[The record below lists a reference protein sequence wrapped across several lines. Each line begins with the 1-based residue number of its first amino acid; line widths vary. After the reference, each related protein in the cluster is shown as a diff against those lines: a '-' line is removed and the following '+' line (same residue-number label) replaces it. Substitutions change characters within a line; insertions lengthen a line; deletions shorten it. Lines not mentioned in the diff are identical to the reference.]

1 MCKYKNKYFLLK
13 YMPTTHL
20 IFSFCLDLRIFC
32 VSLCL
37 MNEDKNIIV
46 GFDAKRIVRNGTGL
60 GAYGRNL
67 VNDLA
72 ALYPNAQLLLYA
84 PDAGRE
90 NLARQVKSAPNL
102 RMVYPKSAK
111 NALQKAAWRSGGMV
125 KDLLRDGVQVFH
137 GLSGELPKGVK
148 RAGIDAVVTIHDLIF
163 MRHPEFYHWW
173 DALIYRW
180 KFHQTLKEANRI
192 IAISQCTKRDIMKYG
207 HYPEERISVIYQS
220 CDTRFRERA
229 TPEKLNEVRQ
239 RYALPSRFVLN
250 VGTIEARKN
259 VLLAVK
265 AMKNVDREVHLV
277 VLGRP
282 TLYINKVKSWAAHN
296 GLSARVHFLHNVP
309 NDDLPAIYQQAEV
322 FAYPSRYE
330 GFGIPIIEAIQ
341 SALPVVAC
349 TGSCLEEAG
358 GPHSLYVAPNDH
370 KGMAQ
375 AINARL
381 KGQAGRDDSISRSME
396 YVQRFE
402 NKNVAQQVAQCLF
415 ENK

>member
-1 MCKYKNKYFLLK
+1 
-13 YMPTTHL
+13 
-20 IFSFCLDLRIFC
+20 
-32 VSLCL
+32 

-46 GFDAKRIVRNGTGL
+46 GFDAKRVVRNGTGL

-72 ALYPNAQLLLYA
+72 ALYPHMQLLLYT
-84 PDAGRE
+84 PDEGRE
-90 NLARQVKSAPNL
+90 DLARQVKSAQNL
-102 RMVYPKSAK
+102 CMVYPKGAK
-111 NALQKAAWRSGGMV
+111 NALQKAAWRSRGVV
-125 KDLLRDGVQVFH
+125 KDLLRDGVNVFH

-148 RAGIDAVVTIHDLIF
+148 AAGIDTVVTIHDLIF

-180 KFHQTLKEANRI
+180 KFRQTLKEAHRI
-192 IAISQCTKRDIMKYG
+192 IAISECTKRDIVKFG
-207 HYPEERISVIYQS
+207 HYPEDRISVIYQS
-220 CDTRFRERA
+220 CDTRFREPA
-229 TPEKLNEVRQ
+229 TPEKLREVSE

-259 VLLAVK
+259 VLLAAK
-265 AMKNVDREVHLV
+265 ALKEVSKEVHLV

-282 TLYINKVKSWAAHN
+282 TPYINKVKSWVAHN

-309 NDDLPAIYQQAEV
+309 NEDLPAIYQQAEV

-341 SALPVVAC
+341 SGLPVVAC

-358 GPHSLYVAPNDH
+358 GPHNLYVAPNDH
-370 KGMAQ
+370 KGMAK

-381 KGQAGRDDSISRSME
+381 KGQAGRDEAISQSMA

-402 NKNVAQQVAQCLF
+402 NKNVAEQVAHCLF
-415 ENK
+415 GREKME

>member
-1 MCKYKNKYFLLK
+1 
-13 YMPTTHL
+13 
-20 IFSFCLDLRIFC
+20 
-32 VSLCL
+32 

-46 GFDAKRIVRNGTGL
+46 GFDAKRVVRNGTGL

-72 ALYPNAQLLLYA
+72 ALYPHMRLLLYA
-84 PDAGRE
+84 PDEGRE
-90 NLARQVKSAPNL
+90 DLARQVKSAQNL
-102 RMVYPKSAK
+102 CMVYPKGAK
-111 NALQKAAWRSGGMV
+111 NALQKAAWRSRGVV
-125 KDLLRDGVQVFH
+125 KDLLRDGVNVFH

-148 RAGIDAVVTIHDLIF
+148 AAGIDTVVTIHDLIF

-180 KFHQTLKEANRI
+180 KFRQTLKEAHRI
-192 IAISQCTKRDIMKYG
+192 IAISECTKRDIVKFG
-207 HYPEERISVIYQS
+207 HYPEDRISVIYQS
-220 CDTRFRERA
+220 CDTRFREPA
-229 TPEKLNEVRQ
+229 TPEKLREVSE
-239 RYALPSRFVLN
+239 RYALPPRFVLN

-259 VLLAVK
+259 VLLAAK
-265 AMKNVDREVHLV
+265 ALKDVPKEVHLV

-282 TLYINKVKSWAAHN
+282 TPYINKVKSWVAHN

-309 NDDLPAIYQQAEV
+309 NEDLPAIYQQAEV

-341 SALPVVAC
+341 SGLPVVAC

-358 GPHSLYVAPNDH
+358 GPHNLYVAPNDH
-370 KGMAQ
+370 KGMAK

-381 KGQAGRDDSISRSME
+381 KGQAGRDEAISQSME

-402 NKNVAQQVAQCLF
+402 NKNVAEQVAHCLF
-415 ENK
+415 GREKME

>member
-1 MCKYKNKYFLLK
+1 
-13 YMPTTHL
+13 
-20 IFSFCLDLRIFC
+20 
-32 VSLCL
+32 

-46 GFDAKRIVRNGTGL
+46 GFDAKRVVRNGTGL

-72 ALYPNAQLLLYA
+72 ALYPHMQLLLYA
-84 PDAGRE
+84 PDEGRE
-90 NLARQVKSAPNL
+90 DLARQVKSAQNL
-102 RMVYPKSAK
+102 CMVYPKGAK
-111 NALQKAAWRSGGMV
+111 NALQKAAWRSRGVV
-125 KDLLRDGVQVFH
+125 KDLLRDGVNVFH

-148 RAGIDAVVTIHDLIF
+148 AAGIDTVVTIHDLIF

-173 DALIYRW
+173 DALIYTW
-180 KFHQTLKEANRI
+180 KFRQTLKEAHRI
-192 IAISQCTKRDIMKYG
+192 IAISECTKRDIVKFG
-207 HYPEERISVIYQS
+207 HYPEDRISVIYQS
-220 CDTRFRERA
+220 CDTRFREPA
-229 TPEKLNEVRQ
+229 TPEKLREVSE

-259 VLLAVK
+259 VLLAAK
-265 AMKNVDREVHLV
+265 ALKDVPKEVHLV

-282 TLYINKVKSWAAHN
+282 TPYINKVKSWVAHN

-309 NDDLPAIYQQAEV
+309 NEDLPAIYQQAEV

-341 SALPVVAC
+341 SGLPVVAC

-358 GPHSLYVAPNDH
+358 GPHNLYVAPNDH
-370 KGMAQ
+370 KGMAK

-381 KGQAGRDDSISRSME
+381 KGQAGRDEAISQSMA
-396 YVQRFE
+396 YVHRFE
-402 NKNVAQQVAQCLF
+402 NKNVAEQVAHCLF
-415 ENK
+415 GREKME

>member
-1 MCKYKNKYFLLK
+1 
-13 YMPTTHL
+13 
-20 IFSFCLDLRIFC
+20 
-32 VSLCL
+32 

-46 GFDAKRIVRNGTGL
+46 GFDAKRVVRNGTGL

-72 ALYPNAQLLLYA
+72 ALYPHMQLLLYA
-84 PDAGRE
+84 PDEGRE
-90 NLARQVKSAPNL
+90 DLARQVKSAQNL
-102 RMVYPKSAK
+102 CMVYPKGAK
-111 NALQKAAWRSGGMV
+111 NALQKAAWRSRGVV
-125 KDLLRDGVQVFH
+125 KDLLRDGVNVFH

-148 RAGIDAVVTIHDLIF
+148 AAGIDTVVTIHDLIF

-180 KFHQTLKEANRI
+180 KFRQTLKEAHRI
-192 IAISQCTKRDIMKYG
+192 IAISECTKRDIVKFG
-207 HYPEERISVIYQS
+207 HYPEDRISVIYQS
-220 CDTRFRERA
+220 CDTRFREPA
-229 TPEKLNEVRQ
+229 TPEKLREVSE

-259 VLLAVK
+259 VLLAAK
-265 AMKNVDREVHLV
+265 ALKDVPKEVHLV

-282 TLYINKVKSWAAHN
+282 TPYINKVKSWVAHN

-309 NDDLPAIYQQAEV
+309 NEDLPAIYQQAEV

-341 SALPVVAC
+341 SGLPVVAC

-358 GPHSLYVAPNDH
+358 GPHNLYVAPNDH
-370 KGMAQ
+370 KGMAK
-375 AINARL
+375 AINAML
-381 KGQAGRDDSISRSME
+381 KGQAGRDEAISQSMA

-402 NKNVAQQVAQCLF
+402 NKNVAEQVAHCLF
-415 ENK
+415 GREKME

>member
-1 MCKYKNKYFLLK
+1 MNK
-13 YMPTTHL
+13 
-20 IFSFCLDLRIFC
+20 
-32 VSLCL
+32 
-37 MNEDKNIIV
+37 DKNIIV
-46 GFDAKRIVRNGTGL
+46 GFDAKRVVRNGTGL

-72 ALYPNAQLLLYA
+72 ALYPHMQLLLYA
-84 PDAGRE
+84 PDEGRE
-90 NLARQVKSAPNL
+90 DLARQVKSAQNL
-102 RMVYPKSAK
+102 CMVYPKGAK
-111 NALQKAAWRSGGMV
+111 NALQKAAWRSRGVV
-125 KDLLRDGVQVFH
+125 KDLLRDGVNVFH

-148 RAGIDAVVTIHDLIF
+148 AAGIDTVVTIHDLIF

-180 KFHQTLKEANRI
+180 KFRQTLKEAHRI
-192 IAISQCTKRDIMKYG
+192 IAISECTKRDIVKFG
-207 HYPEERISVIYQS
+207 HYPEDRISVIYQS
-220 CDTRFRERA
+220 CDTRFREPA
-229 TPEKLNEVRQ
+229 TPEKLREVSE
-239 RYALPSRFVLN
+239 RYALPTRFVLN

-259 VLLAVK
+259 VLLAAK
-265 AMKNVDREVHLV
+265 ALKDVPKEVHLV

-282 TLYINKVKSWAAHN
+282 TPYINKVKSWVAHN

-309 NDDLPAIYQQAEV
+309 NEDLPAIYQQAEV

-341 SALPVVAC
+341 SGLPVVAC

-358 GPHSLYVAPNDH
+358 GPHNLYVAPNDH
-370 KGMAQ
+370 KGMAK

-381 KGQAGRDDSISRSME
+381 KGQAGRDESISQSMA

-402 NKNVAQQVAQCLF
+402 NKNVAEQVAHCLF
-415 ENK
+415 GREKTE

>member
-1 MCKYKNKYFLLK
+1 
-13 YMPTTHL
+13 
-20 IFSFCLDLRIFC
+20 
-32 VSLCL
+32 

-46 GFDAKRIVRNGTGL
+46 GFDAKRVVRNGTGL

-72 ALYPNAQLLLYA
+72 ALYPHMQLLLYA
-84 PDAGRE
+84 PDEGRE
-90 NLARQVKSAPNL
+90 DLARQVKSAQNL
-102 RMVYPKSAK
+102 CMVYPKGAK
-111 NALQKAAWRSGGMV
+111 NALQKAAWRSRGVV
-125 KDLLRDGVQVFH
+125 KDLLRDGVNVFH

-148 RAGIDAVVTIHDLIF
+148 AAGIDTVVTIHDLIF

-180 KFHQTLKEANRI
+180 KFRQTLKEAHRI
-192 IAISQCTKRDIMKYG
+192 IAISECTKRDIVKFG
-207 HYPEERISVIYQS
+207 HYPEDRISVIYQS
-220 CDTRFRERA
+220 CDTRFRELA
-229 TPEKLNEVRQ
+229 TPEQLREVSE

-259 VLLAVK
+259 VLLAAK
-265 AMKNVDREVHLV
+265 ALKDVPKEVHLV

-282 TLYINKVKSWAAHN
+282 TPYINKVKSWVAHN

-309 NDDLPAIYQQAEV
+309 NEDLPAIYQQAEV

-341 SALPVVAC
+341 SGLPVVAC

-358 GPHSLYVAPNDH
+358 GPHNLYVAPNDH
-370 KGMAQ
+370 KGMAK

-381 KGQAGRDDSISRSME
+381 KGQAGRDEAISQSMA

-402 NKNVAQQVAQCLF
+402 NKNVAEQVAHCLF
-415 ENK
+415 GREKME

>member
-20 IFSFCLDLRIFC
+20 IFKFCLDLRIFC

-46 GFDAKRIVRNGTGL
+46 GFDAKRVVRNGTGL

-90 NLARQVKSAPNL
+90 DLARQVKPAPNL
-102 RMVYPKSAK
+102 RMVYPKNAK
-111 NALQKAAWRSGGMV
+111 NALKKAAWRSGGMV
-125 KDLLRDGVQVFH
+125 KELLRDGVQVFH

-148 RAGIDAVVTIHDLIF
+148 HAGIDAVVTIHDLIF

-180 KFHQTLKEANRI
+180 KFHKTLKEANRI
-192 IAISQCTKRDIMKYG
+192 IAISECTKRDIMKYG
-207 HYPEERISVIYQS
+207 RYPEERISVIYQS

-282 TLYINKVKSWAAHN
+282 TPYINKVKSWAAHN

-309 NDDLPAIYQQAEV
+309 NNDLPAIYQQAEV
-322 FAYPSRYE
+322 FAYPSR
-330 GFGIPIIEAIQ
+330 
-341 SALPVVAC
+341 
-349 TGSCLEEAG
+349 
-358 GPHSLYVAPNDH
+358 
-370 KGMAQ
+370 
-375 AINARL
+375 
-381 KGQAGRDDSISRSME
+381 
-396 YVQRFE
+396 
-402 NKNVAQQVAQCLF
+402 
-415 ENK
+415 